1 MTITHHFQDDTLLAY
16 AAGSLPEAFN
26 LIVAAHISL
35 CDDCRAVV
43 ESYDSLGGA
52 VMEDTPA
59 QDMSAGSLDAVL
71 AQLDDLPP
79 APRRPFIP
87 GTFPAPLRSYVGGD
101 VDAVVWRNIGMGVKQ
116 AVLVAAREGT
126 ARLLLIPAGEAM
138 PAHSHKGTEMTLVLQ
153 GAYADDDGRFAR
165 GDVEIAD
172 GDVNHTPVAEPGQDC
187 VCLIVTDAPL
197 KFKGIV
203 PRIAQKLARI

>member
-1 MTITHHFQDDTLLAY
+1 MTITHHFEHETLLAY

-26 LIVAAHISL
+26 LIVAAHVSL

-59 QDMSAGSLDAVL
+59 AEMSSGSLDAAL
-71 AQLDDLPP
+71 AQLDDLTP
-79 APRRPFIP
+79 APRAPYIP
-87 GTFPAPLRSYVGGD
+87 STFPAPLRSYVGGD

-172 GDVNHTPVAEPGQDC
+172 GDVDHMPVAEPGEDC